1 MEQTKYHMIPRT
13 PSEDELKNIFAS
25 MTLST
30 QKVVKTPQKTSCN
43 VLKTGKMNNIDY
55 AQRFTN
61 VE

>member
-1 MEQTKYHMIPRT
+1 
-13 PSEDELKNIFAS
+13 

-30 QKVVKTPQKTSCN
+30 QKVVKTSQKTSCN